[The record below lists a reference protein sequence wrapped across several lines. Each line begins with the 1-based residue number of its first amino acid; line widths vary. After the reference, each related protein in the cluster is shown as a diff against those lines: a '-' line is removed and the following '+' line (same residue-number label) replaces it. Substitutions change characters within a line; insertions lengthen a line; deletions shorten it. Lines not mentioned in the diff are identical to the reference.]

1 MVLVFSYQSIL
12 SGQKGR
18 RNPEMARLREEC
30 DESPAVPRTATDNA
44 DCSERGLLEGVMRRA
59 LVSVNLA
66 FLDLAAELAEEG
78 RLKQIPGLPPRALNS
93 LIGLEA
99 AANLCE
105 RLPFA
110 LFDLR
115 FADGAFWAAEIIAAG
130 GMQDRLALPAAD
142 DRIVAFTRAVIMV
155 AWHLAQTRAS
165 CARLVFGASPATV
178 AAIATMPVASVDRV
192 ARRVCLALSARFGSR
207 TRFWLQFEGCAVQPN
222 ERSVA
227 MLRQLGLQIQG
238 ADSARGQ
245 ALQRRFRECRS

>member
-1 MVLVFSYQSIL
+1 
-12 SGQKGR
+12 
-18 RNPEMARLREEC
+18 MARLQEEF
-30 DESPAVPRTATDNA
+30 DESPTAPRTATENVDW
-44 DCSERGLLEGVMRRA
+44 SERGLLEGVTRRA
-59 LVSVNLA
+59 LESVNLA

-78 RLKQIPGLPPRALNS
+78 HLKQIPGLPPRALDS

-99 AANLCE
+99 AVRLCE

-130 GMQDRLALPAAD
+130 GMQDNLTLPTAD
-142 DRIVAFTRAVIMV
+142 KRIVAFTRAVIMV

-178 AAIATMPVASVDRV
+178 AAIAAMPVASVDRV

-245 ALQRRFRECRS
+245 GLQRRFQECRS

>member
-1 MVLVFSYQSIL
+1 
-12 SGQKGR
+12 
-18 RNPEMARLREEC
+18 MARLREEC
-30 DESPAVPRTATDNA
+30 DESPAVPRARTATDNA
-44 DCSERGLLEGVMRRA
+44 DWSERGLLDGVTRRA

-99 AANLCE
+99 AAKLCE

-130 GMQDRLALPAAD
+130 GMQDRLALPTAD
-142 DRIVAFTRAVIMV
+142 KRIVAFTRAVIMV

-178 AAIATMPVASVDRV
+178 AAIAAMPVASVERV

-207 TRFWLQFEGCAVQPN
+207 TRFWLQFEGCAAQPN

-238 ADSARGQ
+238 ADSARDQ